1 MRAGVTPVPI
11 PNTMV
16 KTRAAENT
24 KLATAWE
31 DRWLP
36 DSFLGIWT
44 TLNQQIIINQRLV
57 IMYIENFTQIQTN
70 RDRFDTE
77 KYQIYK
83 YRETARMFIFCK
95 HESYS

>member
-1 MRAGVTPVPI
+1 MRAGVTPVLI

-16 KTRAAENT
+16 KTYAAENT

-44 TLNQQIIINQRLV
+44 TLNQQTICTLKTSHRSK
-57 IMYIENFTQIQTN
+57 QTE
-70 RDRFDTE
+70 R
-77 KYQIYK
+77 
-83 YRETARMFIFCK
+83 
-95 HESYS
+95 

>member
-36 DSFLGIWT
+36 DSFLGILT
-44 TLNQQIIINQRLV
+44 INR
-57 IMYIENFTQIQTN
+57 IRRMYIENFTQIQTN

-83 YRETARMFIFCK
+83 YRETAVVICK
-95 HESYS
+95 SK